1 MDLYREEVLD
11 HYKNPRNKG
20 ALEGADYQITDSNA
34 SCGDM
39 LEFYLNVED
48 GVVRR
53 VGWKGV
59 GCAISTASASKF
71 SEWLIG
77 KKLIEVNKTDPD
89 DLASEAIGFEVSE
102 GRKKCLMLSIRAI
115 GKINGL

>member
-20 ALEGADYQITDSNA
+20 VLENADYHTSDSNV

-39 LEFYLNVED
+39 LEFYINVRG
-48 GVVRR
+48 GVVEQ

-59 GCAISTASASKF
+59 GCAISMASASRY

-77 KKLIEVNKTDPD
+77 KKLKDVNKTDSN
-89 DLASEAIGFEVSE
+89 DLARKAIGFEVSE
-102 GRKKCLMLSIRAI
+102 GRKKCLHLPIRVVKNVE
-115 GKINGL
+115 GR